1 MSFHKAYIAGITIA
15 LPTTR
20 VHLMDLDFDTK
31 RIERTIQLT
40 GIEDTC
46 LAEPDKTAADY
57 DIAAARHLL
66 NSLNVLPNE
75 IDGVLFVSG
84 YPDYIQPAT
93 AGVIQRQ
100 LGIQKNCVALDIN
113 HVCSGFIYGLLQ
125 GYMLIETGMC
135 RNVLLCMGDI
145 AAARA
150 IHKKDFGGRMVA
162 GDSGAAILI
171 RAKQNNNLLA
181 AEFSF
186 YHDGSGAEK
195 LGILVGANRYPK
207 QVGITNVEHTD
218 ENGNT
223 RTAENWHMDGM
234 AVMEFAMDCVQ
245 PKVDEVIR
253 KCGWEKEDINVFG
266 FHQANE
272 FIVKKLI
279 RQMKISP
286 DRTPIYVKHTGNLG
300 PDSIPWALYRHS
312 KTEDSRNWKK
322 CILCGFGAGLS
333 VGVVGLDLS
342 KTKFIDHIEV

>member
-1 MSFHKAYIAGITIA
+1 MPFNKPYVAGISIA
-15 LPTTR
+15 LPKTR
-20 VHLMDLDFDTK
+20 IHLMDLNFDK
-31 RIERTIQLT
+31 RRIERTIRLT
-40 GIEDTC
+40 GIENTC
-46 LAEPDKTAADY
+46 LAESDKTAADY
-57 DIAAARHLL
+57 DIAAAEHLL
-66 NSLNVLPNE
+66 KNLGVFPDE

-100 LGIQKNCVALDIN
+100 LGVQKNCVALDIN

-135 RNVLLCMGDI
+135 KNVLLCMGDI

-150 IHKKDFGGRMVA
+150 IHAKDFGGRMVA
-162 GDSGAAILI
+162 GDSGAAVLI
-171 RAKQNNNLLA
+171 CEKKDSDLLPTD
-181 AEFSF
+181 FSF

-207 QVGITNVEHTD
+207 QPGITDVEHTD
-218 ENGNT
+218 ENGNI
-223 RTAENWHMDGM
+223 RTNENWYMDGM
-234 AVMEFAMDCVQ
+234 AVMEFAMDCVP

-253 KCGWEKEDINVFG
+253 KCGWKKDEVDVFG
-266 FHQANE
+266 MHQANA

-286 DRTPIYVKHTGNLG
+286 DKTPICVKNTGNLG
-300 PDSIPWALYRHS
+300 PDSIPWALYQYSMMQDSS
-312 KTEDSRNWKK
+312 KWKK

-333 VGVVGLDLS
+333 VGVAGIDLS
-342 KTKFIDHIEV
+342 KTKFIKHIEI